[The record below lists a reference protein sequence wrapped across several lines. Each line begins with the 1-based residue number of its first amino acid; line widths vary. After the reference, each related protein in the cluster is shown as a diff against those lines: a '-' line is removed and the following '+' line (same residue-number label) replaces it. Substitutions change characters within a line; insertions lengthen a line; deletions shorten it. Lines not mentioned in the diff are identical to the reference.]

1 LLNRK
6 YRKLTNKIIYK
17 LLIYIIEIDTEEKNN
32 NKIKPINIVLK
43 EKSKSKMEIPEERID
58 DNADVISLK
67 SLKTLGNINDNLY
80 S

>member
-1 LLNRK
+1 MLNRK

>member
-1 LLNRK
+1 MNRK